1 MPVVSAIHDPLR
13 KVDPGSGDVC
23 RIVYV
28 ANLVDRSAMNAHS
41 QLQLRILFQL
51 LADRDR
57 TPHGG
62 FRTVKKNECHA
73 IAHGKLDQL
82 PCFFGTADLLC
93 ATNDFSQLFQ
103 VLTLLI
109 EEQRRITDQIHK
121 QYVANL

>member
-13 KVDPGSGDVC
+13 KVDPSSGDVC

-51 LADRDR
+51 LADLDR

-62 FRTVKKNECHA
+62 FRTVKKTSAMPSPTGSWISFPASLALRTCSVPRT
-73 IAHGKLDQL
+73 ISVS
-82 PCFFGTADLLC
+82 C
-93 ATNDFSQLFQ
+93 S
-103 VLTLLI
+103 
-109 EEQRRITDQIHK
+109 R
-121 QYVANL
+121 Y